1 MLKKV
6 VAHPDVKNDLVNLM
20 KETFQDPDAKDAI
33 TTLLNESFNKILLDP
48 ETIEKFRIFTYNL
61 MKAEIQGQGN
71 SKSSLFDL
79 MVKKAVSRKNS
90 ANEEKSELEDLLR
103 NVPEIEEISP
113 EIVENEVEK
122 LDSSVITTDSV
133 KEGLDNLASE
143 NVPELDLESALQSK
157 IDQETQNFEQ
167 IDAQNLESSSII
179 NSNNDNDFV
188 IIGGEISPS

>member
-157 IDQETQNFEQ
+157 ID
-167 IDAQNLESSSII
+167 
-179 NSNNDNDFV
+179 
-188 IIGGEISPS
+188 